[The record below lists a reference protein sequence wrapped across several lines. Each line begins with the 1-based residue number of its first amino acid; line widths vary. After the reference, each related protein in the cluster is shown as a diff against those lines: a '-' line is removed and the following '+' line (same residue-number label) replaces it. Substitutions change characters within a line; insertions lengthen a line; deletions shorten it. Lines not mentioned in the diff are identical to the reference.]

1 LLLFRL
7 FRNTGVSESRAAG
20 MLAQV
25 NHRGNCMRKLGAVA
39 VAVGAVLVGACPAS
53 AADLL
58 RKDVT
63 VASAV
68 DRSCTQGKLSSGA
81 GYVQQTVTMTTAGSV
96 TAQLMAASG
105 DWDLAIFK
113 AENGEVIAGSTARGA
128 RELAAGYAV
137 AGQRLVVQ
145 ACRLSG
151 GASSAGLSV
160 QSSAIDTTKVATEK
174 LVRVSTPNA
183 ARENV
188 LNGLGLDVT
197 EHGGAGFVEVV
208 LHSAADATKL
218 TANNF
223 SYTVDVPNLALQARQ
238 QREADRAYAA
248 TTTLSGMPSGRTTY
262 RRLFD
267 YTDDMKRLARE
278 HPDLV
283 RPITLNHVTYE
294 GRPVE
299 GIEIATNPNARDGRP
314 VFLQLGVH
322 HAREWP
328 SGEHAMEWA
337 YELITGYRR
346 GDARVKRLVS
356 TTRTIVVPIVNPDGF
371 NASREA
377 GELYMRGGGAADD
390 ADGDGTV
397 TDPEFILA
405 AAAHPNEYRRKN
417 CRLLVGEGGNC
428 DQVDTGV
435 YGPGV
440 DPNRNYGAFWGGP
453 GADTTNPL
461 TQTYAG
467 PSPFSEPE
475 SQNIRELVSTRQ
487 VTTLITNHTFSGLV
501 LRPPGLAAQ
510 GTTVDEPIYKALG
523 DQMAG
528 QNGYASQYGYELYD
542 TTGTT
547 EDWSYNATGGLGFT
561 FEIGDAGFHPPF
573 ADTVDEWQGT
583 SDDATGGGN
592 RAAYYIAQ
600 ENTANASKHSVLTGK
615 APAGAVLRL
624 KKTFQTP
631 TYSGSTF
638 TDALDTTL
646 LVPSSGVFE
655 WHTNP
660 STRPLVAKGSGRPA
674 HGSPSAPIQFA
685 SKKST
690 TPCANFD
697 TPPPDCYE
705 DTLIEVPSGTGIDNA
720 KATFRV
726 EWPTPVSDYDMKI
739 YKADAAGNATGDPVA
754 VSGNGATSG
763 VPGYEEAAVLDPVGS
778 YVVRVINYAGV
789 EPWTGKVS
797 FEGPPPASAPQ
808 QETWTLFCE
817 QPEGVIRSG
826 RQVYVGRGEKRTLDL
841 RSDCKVRR

>member
-1 LLLFRL
+1 MKAGRL
-7 FRNTGVSESRAAG
+7 GV
-20 MLAQV
+20 V
-25 NHRGNCMRKLGAVA
+25 V
-39 VAVGAVLVGACPAS
+39 VVVGALLAGAGPAS
-53 AADLL
+53 ARDLL

-63 VASAV
+63 AAGAV
-68 DRSCTQGKLSSGA
+68 DRSCTAQKLSA
-81 GYVQQTVTMTTAGSV
+81 GPGYAQETVTMPTAGSV
-96 TAQLMAASG
+96 VAHLVAASG
-105 DWDLAIFK
+105 DWDVAIFK
-113 AENGEVIAGSTARGA
+113 ADTGQVVAGSASRGA
-128 RELAAGYAV
+128 REIAAGYAV
-137 AGQRLVVQ
+137 AGQRLVIQ

-160 QSSAIDTTKVATEK
+160 ESSAIDTTNVSAPK

-183 ARENV
+183 DRERK
-188 LNGLGLDVT
+188 LNSLGLDVT
-197 EHGGAGFVEVV
+197 EHGGDGFIEVV
-208 LHSAADATKL
+208 LYSAADAAKL

-223 SYTVDVPNLALQARQ
+223 TYTVQVPDLNVQAR
-238 QREADRAYAA
+238 RDARADRTFAA
-248 TTTLSGMPSGRTTY
+248 TTAVSGFPSGRTTY

-267 YTDDMKRLARE
+267 YSEDMKRLARE

-283 RPITLNHVTYE
+283 RPITLNHMTYE

-314 VFLQLGVH
+314 VFLQVGAH

-356 TTRTIVVPIVNPDGF
+356 TTRTIVVPIINPDGF

-377 GELYMRGGGAADD
+377 GELYLRGNGASDD
-390 ADGDGTV
+390 ADGDGEV
-397 TDPEFILA
+397 SDPEFILA

-417 CRLLVGEGGNC
+417 CRFPQGDGGSC
-428 DQVDTGV
+428 AQVDTGV
-435 YGPGV
+435 FGPGV

-467 PSPFSEPE
+467 PGPFSEPE
-475 SQNIRELVSTRQ
+475 SQNVRELVSTRQ

-501 LRPPGLAAQ
+501 LRPPGLAEQ

-523 DQMAG
+523 DRMAAE
-528 QNGYASQYGYELYD
+528 NGYKSQYGYELYD

-561 FEIGDAGFHPPF
+561 FEIGDIGFHPPF
-573 ADTVDEWQGT
+573 ADTLDEWQGT

-592 RAAYYIAQ
+592 RAAYYHAQ
-600 ENTANASKHSVLTGK
+600 ENTADATKHSVLAGR

-631 TYSGSTF
+631 TYDGSTF
-638 TDALDTTL
+638 TDTLDSTIQ
-646 LVPSSGVFE
+646 VGSNGVFE

-674 HGSPSAPIQFA
+674 HGDPSAPIQFA
-685 SKKST
+685 SRGGT
-690 TPCANFD
+690 TPCAEFEN
-697 TPPPDCYE
+697 PPAGCYE
-705 DTLIEVPSGTGIDNA
+705 DHLITVPSGTGIDNA
-720 KATFRV
+720 KATFRI
-726 EWPTPVSDYDMKI
+726 EFSAASDYDMKV
-739 YKADAAGNATGDPVA
+739 YKADASGNATGDPVA
-754 VSGNGATSG
+754 SSGNGATNLEL
-763 VPGYEEAAVLDPVGS
+763 GYEEAAVLDPVGS
-778 YVVRVINYAGV
+778 YVVRVINYAGAD
-789 EPWTGKVS
+789 PWTGRVT
-797 FEGPPPASAPQ
+797 FEGPPPGQAPQ
-808 QETWTLFCE
+808 QETYTLFCE
-817 QPEGVIRSG
+817 QPEGTIRSA
-826 RQVYVGRGEKRTLDL
+826 RQVFVARGQRRTLDL
-841 RSDCKVRR
+841 RGDCKTRR